1 MNAGQFNKFAD
12 NNEAINFEPVFDF
25 ESNRL

>member
-1 MNAGQFNKFAD
+1 MLAEQFNKFAN